1 MFVSHT
7 VQVQYDAPLKKDLE
21 RKPEAISHSHLADIL
36 VAGSVALDLSCDY
49 TGGPDISPTLHT
61 SNPASINQ
69 TVGGVGHNVA
79 LAAHKV
85 SEEGKVR
92 LCSVVGADM

>member
-7 VQVQYDAPLKKDLE
+7 VQVPYDTSLRGGPVK
-21 RKPEAISHSHLADIL
+21 KPEAHSHSHLADIL

-61 SNPASINQ
+61 SNSASINQ

-92 LCSVVGADM
+92 LCSMVGDDM